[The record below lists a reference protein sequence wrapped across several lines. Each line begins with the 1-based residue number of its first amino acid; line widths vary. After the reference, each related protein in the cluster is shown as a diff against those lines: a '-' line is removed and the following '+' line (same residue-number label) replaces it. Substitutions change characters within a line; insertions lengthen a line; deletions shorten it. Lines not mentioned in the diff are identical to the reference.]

1 MPRGNKSKSRVR
13 QKQQQTR
20 EEAESRRIFEEAA
33 TVVEKHLLS
42 LSFAVEDDLQSSS
55 ATESASTSQA
65 SREAAATIFTYSGGF
80 HTTAESKK
88 DEEQPCTSEFLSPDH
103 SGSDDL
109 LAAQVSVLEQFLLYK
124 YEVKQPILEE
134 DMLKIVSR
142 KYHGVFSG
150 ILKKACDHIEVLFA
164 VDLMEVDSISHTYD
178 LVSKLKLP
186 NNGRMRADTGLPK
199 TGLLMTI
206 LGMIFLN
213 GNCATEQEVWEF
225 LNVMKVYAGKKHF
238 VFGEPRKLI
247 TKDFV
252 RLKYLEYRQIPDSD
266 PPCFEFLWGPK
277 AYAETSK
284 MKVLEYMAK
293 INKKSP
299 SSFLPHYEEALRDEE
314 ERAQA
319 RGASRAGTSTIG
331 RKDPSDKSTS
341 ISTPSDD

>member
-33 TVVEKHLLS
+33 TVVEKQLLS
-42 LSFAVEDDLQSSS
+42 LSFVAEDDLQSSS
-55 ATESASTSQA
+55 ATESPSTSQA
-65 SREAAATIFTYSGGF
+65 SREAAATTFTYSGGF

-103 SGSDDL
+103 SGSDL
-109 LAAQVSVLEQFLLYK
+109 LASQVSVLEQFLLYK

-142 KYHGVFSG
+142 KYHGVFAG

-206 LGMIFLN
+206 LGIIFLN

-252 RLKYLEYRQIPDSD
+252 RLRYLEYRQIPDSD
-266 PPCFEFLWGPK
+266 PPRFEFLWGPK

-299 SSFLPHYEEALRDEE
+299 SSFLLHYEEALQDEE
-314 ERAQA
+314 E
-319 RGASRAGTSTIG
+319 
-331 RKDPSDKSTS
+331 STS
-341 ISTPSDD
+341 QRGIQSWH

>member
-1 MPRGNKSKSRVR
+1 MPRGHKSKSRVR

-20 EEAESRRIFEEAA
+20 DEAESRRIFEEAA
-33 TVVEKHLLS
+33 TVEEKYLFFS
-42 LSFAVEDDLQSSS
+42 PFVMEGDLQSSS

-65 SREAAATIFTYSGGF
+65 PWEPAATTFTYSGGF
-80 HTTAESKK
+80 HTIAESKK
-88 DEEQPCTSEFLSPDH
+88 DEEQPCSSEVLSPDH
-103 SGSDDL
+103 SGSDP

-134 DMLKIVSR
+134 DMLKIVNG
-142 KYHGVFSG
+142 KYHHVFAE

-164 VDLMEVDSISHTYD
+164 VDLMEVDSIRHSYD

-199 TGLLMTI
+199 TGLLMTV
-206 LGMIFLN
+206 LGVIFLN
-213 GNCATEQEVWEF
+213 GNCATEEEVWEF

-238 VFGEPRKLI
+238 VFGEPQKLI

-252 RLKYLEYRQIPDSD
+252 RLKYLEYRQVPGSD
-266 PPCFEFLWGPK
+266 PPRFEFLWGSK
-277 AYAETSK
+277 AYTETSK

-299 SSFLPHYEEALRDEE
+299 SSFLLHYEEALREEE

-319 RGASRAGTSTIG
+319 GVASAAGTSTIG
-331 RKDPSDKSTS
+331 RKDPRDKSSS
-341 ISTPSDD
+341 ISTSSDD